1 MLNVTFVTS
10 LGVGLEVNITILI
23 VRCRASGRSHLLA
36 GLTVFEI
43 NLRWFHNLL
52 CFQFDIFVAIVAIVA
67 RGVKPLKSLF
77 FKGFVRIIIIYYNIL
92 YIF

>member
-77 FKGFVRIIIIYYNIL
+77 FKGLLEL
-92 YIF
+92 Y

>member
-1 MLNVTFVTS
+1 MLNDTFDTIDTMAVVRSTS
-10 LGVGLEVNITILI
+10 F
-23 VRCRASGRSHLLA
+23 GRSHLLA

-67 RGVKPLKSLF
+67 RGVKPLKSLI
-77 FKGFVRIIIIYYNIL
+77 FKGLIRIIIIYYNIL